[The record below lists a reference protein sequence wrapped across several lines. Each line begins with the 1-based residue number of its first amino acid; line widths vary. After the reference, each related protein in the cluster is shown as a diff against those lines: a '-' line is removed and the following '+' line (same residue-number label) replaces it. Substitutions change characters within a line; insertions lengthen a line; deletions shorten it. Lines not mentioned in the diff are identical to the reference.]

1 MSYLGG
7 KSGKKFVQ
15 TVQRAIDLSGDPQT
29 PSQTPEQLWQDNNY
43 EGQSWIQNHQIN
55 LWHQES
61 PIESQRQATQSVW
74 QQESAPVST
83 KETLKL
89 QRLRNVSVC
98 EQKCASLLH
107 DLLIKQEIIIEQQ
120 RNLIRTVQDLKTTSA
135 RENTAACED
144 TIACDMNQR
153 HLPIED
159 LPSLMAL
166 ENDLRSSPDK
176 RKKLVLELG
185 LVGGADIKDTVWRIL
200 KQTIK
205 NDLAE
210 TVNWRGVNGKTGFQS
225 LQLKNVVTEA
235 VRRNPVCSQATEMEV
250 ERVIRRW
257 FHLACDREG
266 GRKRRKVENAS
277 GQNKM

>member
-1 MSYLGG
+1 MYHIVSFVDTEEVEIVPAVWVKGG
-7 KSGKKFVQ
+7 VCLWPPYKSEG
-15 TVQRAIDLSGDPQT
+15 VQRATKSQEQPHENWT
-29 PSQTPEQLWQDNNY
+29 PYNIKVLYT
-43 EGQSWIQNHQIN
+43 
-55 LWHQES
+55 
-61 PIESQRQATQSVW
+61 T
-74 QQESAPVST
+74 T
-83 KETLKL
+83 
-89 QRLRNVSVC
+89 
-98 EQKCASLLH
+98 LLH

-120 RNLIRTVQDLKTTSA
+120 RNLIRMVQDLKTTSA

-185 LVGGADIKDTVWRIL
+185 LIGGADIKDTVWRIL

-205 NDLAE
+205 NDLAK
-210 TVNWRGVNGKTGFQS
+210 TVTWHGVNGKTGFRS

-257 FHLACDREG
+257 FHLACDREEEKKSG
-266 GRKRRKVENAS
+266 KCIRTKQNVMDTPPHWRVCQKVTLETAVLDLLLVS
-277 GQNKM
+277 FFSS

>member
-1 MSYLGG
+1 MEKILLGHPCARLLTYQATHKLLVKHLNSYG
-7 KSGKKFVQ
+7 KTTIMK
-15 TVQRAIDLSGDPQT
+15 
-29 PSQTPEQLWQDNNY
+29 DNH
-43 EGQSWIQNHQIN
+43 GSR
-55 LWHQES
+55 
-61 PIESQRQATQSVW
+61 SQRQATQSVW

-83 KETLKL
+83 KETVKL

-120 RNLIRTVQDLKTTSA
+120 RNLIRMVQDPKTTSA
-135 RENTAACED
+135 RENTAACQD

-185 LVGGADIKDTVWRIL
+185 LIGGADIKDTVWCIL

-205 NDLAE
+205 NDLAK

-235 VRRNPVCSQATEMEV
+235 ARRNPVCSQATEMESIDV
-250 ERVIRRW
+250 TLPPYCFVGEEDM
-257 FHLACDREG
+257 FGD
-266 GRKRRKVENAS
+266 K
-277 GQNKM
+277 